1 MTPEEWME
9 ALTLAEPG
17 QGVAWAA
24 GLVGSMVRKWVLPA
38 WGKLSH
44 FFEDW
49 FGEPARPGVKGA
61 VQ

>member
-1 MTPEEWME
+1 ME